1 MTGMRSARWR
11 VGLFVLFLAAGGA
24 RATPITIT
32 VDTSGI
38 TGDASLI
45 FDLINGGDTA
55 LPPFNSVFI
64 YNLTT
69 DGTLGVA
76 SPVGAVTGTL
86 PGTLLNPLIIGDA
99 EFFNEYAQGITL
111 GTFITFTFDTT
122 GLAALGSDAAD
133 GFSASLVTQ
142 SDPSGLLFLYSIGNA
157 NPLELLSDAVTVEGN
172 GVPEP
177 GVLALAIAGA
187 LALGVVRVLRS

>member
-38 TGDASLI
+38 TGDATLI
-45 FDLINGGDTA
+45 FDLIDGAT
-55 LPPFNSVFI
+55 PPANSVSI
-64 YNLTT
+64 YDFSTN
-69 DGTLGVA
+69 GTLGVA